1 MKRIRFGYVAFAAL
15 VTALA
20 IPAAGVSKSSALP
33 TSVGAGEG
41 KLTLVAWEGYTEK
54 QWVAPFEKAT
64 GCKVSTK
71 YAGSSNDMF
80 NLMTSGGGGQYD
92 MVSASGDASLR
103 LIYAGPSRRSTST

>member
-20 IPAAGVSKSSALP
+20 IPAAGVSKGSALP

-54 QWVAPFEKAT
+54 QWVAPFEKA
-64 GCKVSTK
+64 
-71 YAGSSNDMF
+71 DR
-80 NLMTSGGGGQYD
+80 LSG
-92 MVSASGDASLR
+92 L
-103 LIYAGPSRRSTST
+103 RRSTPAARTTCST